1 MRSGGAAM
9 AALNPG
15 DYARVLDAV
24 RRLYQPLDL
33 EAFPRAVNH
42 LAAGLVDADR
52 VGYTEINPARRR
64 AIALLDTEQANAIML
79 EHLDAF
85 ERHMDQHPL
94 LQHFQREPLA
104 PPAKITD
111 FMPIDRWL
119 GSPLYTGFYHHL
131 GLTHLM
137 VVAVPTPP
145 PLMVGVALGRGEADF
160 DERDRQ
166 RLNLLRPHL
175 AQAYRNAAILTD
187 LHQAV
192 ADSEGA
198 FAALSMGLIA
208 LDGQLRVQRLTAMAQ
223 QALHEM
229 FDHQQLPGRALPLR
243 LLRWARR
250 QIAALNQSENKG
262 YAPAPLIL
270 ARADERLTL
279 RLMCLAQPRRYLIHL
294 SRQSARGAAAVLEKL
309 GLSRREA
316 QVLLLVREGL
326 TNPQIASRLSVSR
339 ETVNRH
345 LDTVYRKLGV
355 GNRVSAAVLATECLR
370 GM

>member
-1 MRSGGAAM
+1 M

-42 LAAGLVDADR
+42 LAANLVHADR

-64 AIALLDTEQANAIML
+64 AIALLDTEQANATML

-85 ERHMDQHPL
+85 EQHMDQHPL

-104 PPAKITD
+104 PPAKISD

-145 PLMVGVALGRGEADF
+145 PLMVGVALGRGETDF
-160 DERDRQ
+160 DER
-166 RLNLLRPHL
+166 
-175 AQAYRNAAILTD
+175 
-187 LHQAV
+187 
-192 ADSEGA
+192 
-198 FAALSMGLIA
+198 
-208 LDGQLRVQRLTAMAQ
+208 
-223 QALHEM
+223 
-229 FDHQQLPGRALPLR
+229 DHQQLPGRALPLR